1 MANKRALTVRSTR
14 FYNGLTNWLR
24 SPVHLIGLAALL
36 FLAYTIA
43 WPVMKILYTTF
54 LWRQQD
60 VRLTGEANPG
70 HFTLYHWTRVLAS
83 DMSMNLFY
91 KPILNSLG
99 VGFAVSALSM
109 LIGCGLA
116 WLVVRTNVPWKKTI
130 AFLAVIP
137 YLLPSWII
145 SQAWLT
151 FFKNGK
157 IGGTPGIMEALLHV
171 SPPDWLSYGFV
182 PIVVS
187 LSIHDSV
194 FFFLIVGAALSSMN
208 SQLEEA
214 ASVTGAARWTILRR
228 IVFPLVLPSILSGF
242 ILIFTK
248 AISSYG
254 VPALLGT
261 PVNFYMISTMLYSSM
276 RSRLTTEANVLSLT
290 LMIIS
295 MLTIYLN
302 QRVVGRRK
310 SFVTV
315 TGKDSA
321 RTLTSLG
328 RWRYPAAGTAAVVMI
343 LISVV
348 PLLVLL
354 FQSFML
360 KEGVYSLSNFT
371 THYWWGGSDPDIN
384 TGEKGVLHNDIF
396 MLALKNSLYIAGVAS
411 VIAAVIG
418 LVLGYVVARGRQSWI
433 GRMVD
438 QVSFLP
444 YLIPGISL
452 AAIYISMFAKPT
464 LIIPAL
470 YGTITL
476 LILITVVKELP
487 FTVKAGSASMM
498 QIGKELEEAAQISGA
513 SWFTRFRR
521 ILLPLNQKSLM
532 SAFLLVFIGAMK
544 EMELIILLITPRT
557 ETLTTITFYY
567 AEKGYEQLTNVI
579 LMIIIAI
586 VITVYFLAVKFG
598 KADLTQGIGGQ

>member
-1 MANKRALTVRSTR
+1 MANKTELTVRSTR
-14 FYNGLTNWLR
+14 FYNGLFNWLR
-24 SPVHLIGLAALL
+24 SPIHLIGLAALL
-36 FLAYTIA
+36 FLAYTVL

-91 KPILNSLG
+91 KPIFNSLG

-116 WLVVRTNVPWKKTI
+116 WLVVRTNIPWKKTI

-157 IGGTPGIMEALLHV
+157 IGGTPGIMEALFHV

-228 IVFPLVLPSILSGF
+228 IVFPLVLPSILSSF

-290 LMIIS
+290 LMLIS

-343 LISVV
+343 LISVM

-354 FQSFML
+354 FQSLML

-371 THYWWGGSDPDIN
+371 THYWWGGSDPNIN
-384 TGEKGVLHNDIF
+384 TGEKGVLQNDIF

-418 LVLGYVVARGRQSWI
+418 LILGYVVARGRQSWI

-521 ILLPLNQKSLM
+521 ILLPLNRKSLM

-544 EMELIILLITPRT
+544 EMELIIMLITPRT

>member
-1 MANKRALTVRSTR
+1 LANKTALTVRSTR
-14 FYNGLTNWLR
+14 FYNGMLNWLR
-24 SPVHLIGLAALL
+24 SPIHLIGLAALL

-43 WPVMKILYTTF
+43 WPVLKILYTTF

-151 FFKNGK
+151 FFKNDK
-157 IGGTPGIMEALLHV
+157 IGGTTGIMEALFHV

-228 IVFPLVLPSILSGF
+228 IVFPLVMPSILSGF

-290 LMIIS
+290 LMLIS

-371 THYWWGGSDPDIN
+371 AHYWWGGSDPNIN
-384 TGEKGVLHNDIF
+384 TGEKGVLQNNIF
-396 MLALKNSLYIAGVAS
+396 MLALKNSLYIAGAAS

-418 LVLGYVVARGRQSWI
+418 LILGYVVARGRQSWI

-487 FTVKAGSASMM
+487 FTVKAGSASML

-521 ILLPLNQKSLM
+521 ILLPLNRKSLM

>member
-1 MANKRALTVRSTR
+1 MAQRTR
-14 FYNGLTNWLR
+14 FHNQARNWLAN
-24 SPVHLIGLAALL
+24 PVHLIGVTALL
-36 FLAYTIA
+36 FLAYTIV
-43 WPVMKILYTTF
+43 WPVLKIMYTTF
-54 LWRQQD
+54 IWRQQD

-116 WLVVRTNVPWKKTI
+116 WLVVRTNIPWKKTI
-130 AFLAVIP
+130 SFLAVIP

-157 IGGTPGIMEALLHV
+157 IGGTPGILEALVHV

-214 ASVTGAARWTILRR
+214 ANVSGAKRMTILRR
-228 IVFPLVLPSILSGF
+228 IVFPLVMPSILSGF

-295 MLTIYLN
+295 ILTIYLN
-302 QRVVGRRK
+302 QKVIGRRR

-328 RWRYPAAGTAAVVMI
+328 RWRYPAASATTIGMI
-343 LISVV
+343 IISVV

-354 FQSFML
+354 IQSFML
-360 KEGVYSLSNFT
+360 KEGNYSLNNLT
-371 THYWWGGSDPDIN
+371 MHYWWGGSDPDIN
-384 TGEKGVLHNDIF
+384 TGEKGVLQNPIF
-396 MLALKNSLYIAGVAS
+396 MLALKNSLKIAGIAS
-411 VIAAVIG
+411 IIAAVIG
-418 LVLGYVVARGRQSWI
+418 LILGYVVARGRQTWL
-433 GRMVD
+433 GRAVD

-452 AAIYISMFAKPT
+452 AAIYISMFARPT
-464 LIIPAL
+464 FIIPAL
-470 YGTITL
+470 YGTVTL

-521 ILLPLNQKSLM
+521 ILLPLNRKSLV

-544 EMELIILLITPRT
+544 EMELIIMLITPRT

>member
-1 MANKRALTVRSTR
+1 MANKPAVTVKRPRLHNQTL
-14 FYNGLTNWLR
+14 NWLTN
-24 SPVHLIGLAALL
+24 PVHLIGLAALL
-36 FLAYTIA
+36 FLAYTIV
-43 WPVMKILYTTF
+43 WPVLKILYTTF

-60 VRLTGEANPG
+60 VRLTGEADPG

-83 DMSMNLFY
+83 DMSMSLFY

-109 LIGCGLA
+109 LLGCGLA
-116 WLVVRTNVPWKKTI
+116 WLVVRTNIPWKKTI
-130 AFLAVIP
+130 SFLAVIP
-137 YLLPSWII
+137 YLLPSWIL

-157 IGGTPGIMEALLHV
+157 IGGTPGIMQALLHV

-182 PIVVS
+182 PIVFS

-214 ASVTGAARWTILRR
+214 ASVSGAKRLTVLRR

-295 MLTIYLN
+295 MVTIYLN
-302 QRVVGRRK
+302 QRVVGRRR

-328 RWRYPAAGTAAVVMI
+328 RWRYPAAGMATAGMI
-343 LISVV
+343 IISVV

-354 FQSFML
+354 LQSFML
-360 KEGVYSLSNFT
+360 KEGEYSLSNLT
-371 THYWWGGSDPDIN
+371 MHYWWGGSDPDIN
-384 TGEKGVLHNDIF
+384 TGEKGVFQNPIF
-396 MLALKNSLYIAGVAS
+396 MLALKNSLYIAGVSS

-418 LVLGYVVARGRQSWI
+418 LILGYVVARGRQSWL
-433 GRMVD
+433 GRAVD

-464 LIIPAL
+464 FIIPAL

-498 QIGKELEEAAQISGA
+498 QIGRELEEAAQISGA
-513 SWFTRFRR
+513 PWFTRFRR
-521 ILLPLNQKSLM
+521 ILLPLNRKSLM

-567 AEKGYEQLTNVI
+567 AEKGYEQLMNVI

-586 VITVYFLAVKFG
+586 VMTVYFLAVKFG

>member
-1 MANKRALTVRSTR
+1 MANKPALTVRRTR
-14 FYNGLTNWLR
+14 IYNGLTSWLT
-24 SPVHLIGLAALL
+24 SPVHLIGLAALV

-43 WPVMKILYTTF
+43 WPVLKILYTTF
-54 LWRQQD
+54 IWRQQD
-60 VRLTGEANPG
+60 VRLTGEASPG

-157 IGGTPGIMEALLHV
+157 IGGTPGIMEALIHV

-328 RWRYPAAGTAAVVMI
+328 RWRYPAAGTAAFVMI

-384 TGEKGVLHNDIF
+384 TGEKGVLQNNIF

-411 VIAAVIG
+411 VIAAVVG

-487 FTVKAGSASMM
+487 FTVKAGSASML

>member
-1 MANKRALTVRSTR
+1 MANKTALTVRSTR
-14 FYNGLTNWLR
+14 FYNGMLNWLR
-24 SPVHLIGLAALL
+24 SPIHLIGLAALL

-43 WPVMKILYTTF
+43 WPVLKILYTTF

-151 FFKNGK
+151 FFKNDK
-157 IGGTPGIMEALLHV
+157 IGGTTGIMEALFHV

-228 IVFPLVLPSILSGF
+228 IVFPLVMPSILSGF

-290 LMIIS
+290 LMLIS

-371 THYWWGGSDPDIN
+371 AHYWWGGSDPNIN
-384 TGEKGVLHNDIF
+384 TGEKGVLQNNIF
-396 MLALKNSLYIAGVAS
+396 MLALKNSLYIAGAAS

-418 LVLGYVVARGRQSWI
+418 LILGYVVARGRQSWI

-487 FTVKAGSASMM
+487 FTVKAGSASML

-521 ILLPLNQKSLM
+521 ILLPLNRKSLM

>member
-1 MANKRALTVRSTR
+1 MANKTALTVRSTR
-14 FYNGLTNWLR
+14 FYNGLLNGLR
-24 SPVHLIGLAALL
+24 SPIHLIGLAALL
-36 FLAYTIA
+36 FLAYTVL
-43 WPVMKILYTTF
+43 WPVLKILYTTF

-151 FFKNGK
+151 FFKNSK
-157 IGGTPGIMEALLHV
+157 IGGAPGIMEALFHV

-228 IVFPLVLPSILSGF
+228 IVFPLVMPSILSGF

-261 PVNFYMISTMLYSSM
+261 PVNFYMISTMLYSSI

-290 LMIIS
+290 LMLIS

-360 KEGVYSLSNFT
+360 KEGVYSLGNFT
-371 THYWWGGSDPDIN
+371 THYWWGGSDPNIN
-384 TGEKGVLHNDIF
+384 TGEKGVLQNDIF

-521 ILLPLNQKSLM
+521 ILLPLNRKSLM

-544 EMELIILLITPRT
+544 EMELIIMLITPRT

>member
-1 MANKRALTVRSTR
+1 MANKSALTVRSTR
-14 FYNGLTNWLR
+14 FYNGLANWLK
-24 SPVHLIGLAALL
+24 SPIHLIGLAALL

-43 WPVMKILYTTF
+43 WPVLKILYTTF

-228 IVFPLVLPSILSGF
+228 IVFPLVMPSILSGF

-290 LMIIS
+290 LMLIS

-328 RWRYPAAGTAAVVMI
+328 RWRYPAAGTAAFVMI
-343 LISVV
+343 FISVV

-360 KEGVYSLSNFT
+360 KEGVYSLDNFT
-371 THYWWGGSDPDIN
+371 THYWWGGSDPNIN
-384 TGEKGVLHNDIF
+384 TGEKGVLQNDIF

-418 LVLGYVVARGRQSWI
+418 LILGYVVARGRQSWI

-513 SWFTRFRR
+513 SWLTRFRR
-521 ILLPLNQKSLM
+521 ILLPLNRKSLM